1 VENPEEK
8 SLTGKIALDMIGAV
22 LLAAALG
29 IVTAFLLAS
38 VTLLFV
44 SQAEAAEAPHQGT
57 LLLRPR
63 VSRGEPL
70 SAPLL
75 STAVA
80 FRVSGGLARARVVQT
95 FRNPGSG
102 WYDGIYVF
110 LLPQDAAL
118 DHLRLRVGERT
129 VKGEIAERPN
139 IVAAR
144 VTRIGP
150 HELIV
155 VALEYEVRLRYRD
168 GSAPRRMVWAC
179 ASDQLKNRG
188 GERADRS

>member
-1 VENPEEK
+1 MENPEEK

-22 LLAAALG
+22 FLAAALG
-29 IVTAFLLAS
+29 VVTAFLLAS

-44 SQAEAAEAPHQGT
+44 SQAEAAEAPQQGT

-63 VSRGEPL
+63 ASEGEPL

-75 STAVA
+75 STAVV
-80 FRVSGGLARARVVQT
+80 FRVSGRVAHARVVQT
-95 FRNPGSG
+95 FRNPGGG

-110 LLPQDAAL
+110 PLPRNAAV
-118 DHLRLRVGERT
+118 DQLRLRVGERSI
-129 VKGEIAERPN
+129 KGEIAERPN

-144 VTRIGP
+144 VARVGP

-155 VALEYEVRLRYRD
+155 VALEYVVRLRYRD
-168 GSAPRRMVWAC
+168 GSAQRRMVWAC
-179 ASDQLKNRG
+179 ASDKLKNRG